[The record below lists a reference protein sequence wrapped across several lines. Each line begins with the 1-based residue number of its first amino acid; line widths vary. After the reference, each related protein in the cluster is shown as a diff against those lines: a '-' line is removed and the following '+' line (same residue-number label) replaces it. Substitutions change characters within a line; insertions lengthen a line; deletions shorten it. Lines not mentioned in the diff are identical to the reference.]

1 MSEII
6 MREEGELGMWD
17 SALDVFAFGEEDGAC
32 LGGVGSVAGSDYFQ
46 DGRGGKMRRGEDKG
60 DARSSFPWMRRTG
73 RDAGIR

>member
-32 LGGVGSVAGSDYFQ
+32 LGGVGQSLVPIISKMVEE
-46 DGRGGKMRRGEDKG
+46 GK
-60 DARSSFPWMRRTG
+60 
-73 RDAGIR
+73 